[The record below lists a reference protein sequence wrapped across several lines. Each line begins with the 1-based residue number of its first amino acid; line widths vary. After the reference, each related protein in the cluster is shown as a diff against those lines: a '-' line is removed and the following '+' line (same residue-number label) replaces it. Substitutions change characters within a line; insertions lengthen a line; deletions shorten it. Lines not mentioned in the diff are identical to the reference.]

1 MLRHVTCDRHAPGMR
16 QAGQGL
22 GYNYPRLIIETLYSF
37 QFPALI
43 RSLVV
48 EIADRP

>member
-1 MLRHVTCDRHAPGMR
+1 
-16 QAGQGL
+16 
-22 GYNYPRLIIETLYSF
+22 LIIERLCSF

-48 EIADRP
+48 EIADRPWQGAFRPYIGR

>member
-1 MLRHVTCDRHAPGMR
+1 MRLACQDR
-16 QAGQGL
+16 
-22 GYNYPRLIIETLYSF
+22 GYEYPRLIIERLFSF